1 MLQRLRSGS
10 GAEVVG
16 EGFGGNNGAVGIER
30 MVDEATVVVHP
41 PGDEGDNVTIMM
53 TREDDGVAIA
63 HFQD

>member
-1 MLQRLRSGS
+1 MLKRLWSGS

-16 EGFGGNNGAVGIER
+16 EGFGGNNGAVGIKR

-41 PGDEGDNVTIMM
+41 AGNERDNVTITM